1 MIVVAEPTDAPD
13 VLTPNGAQA
22 VVQKNQT
29 GGTQRPSGLE
39 SRAADLESLIKL
51 FSRPASKI
59 SGGLVG
65 LVGLLLVGATLGL
78 GIAHLLVAADFT
90 AAIISG
96 TALSIAGVYAL
107 AVDDFSIRRAAERE
121 FVRSHADE
129 IRRSMNQNPGSH

>member
-1 MIVVAEPTDAPD
+1 MTLEQTGTPAAPAA
-13 VLTPNGAQA
+13 TGGQA
-22 VVQKNQT
+22 VSQENQT
-29 GGTQRPSGLE
+29 GNTRRPSALE

-59 SGGLVG
+59 SGGFVG

-107 AVDDFSIRRAAERE
+107 AVDDFSARRAAERE
-121 FVRSHADE
+121 FVRSYADDVH
-129 IRRSMNQNPGSH
+129 RSMTQSPGSH